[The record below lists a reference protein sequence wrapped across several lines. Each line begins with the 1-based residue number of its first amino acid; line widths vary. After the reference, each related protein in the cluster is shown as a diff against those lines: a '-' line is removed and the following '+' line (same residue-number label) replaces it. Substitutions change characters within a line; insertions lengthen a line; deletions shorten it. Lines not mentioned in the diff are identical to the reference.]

1 MKTYD
6 VKTYSEMGETL
17 LVSRLSAVDQAE
29 ACELTRRFFPWLEDL
44 VLYAVEVQP

>member
-6 VKTYSEMGETL
+6 VKTYS
-17 LVSRLSAVDQAE
+17 E